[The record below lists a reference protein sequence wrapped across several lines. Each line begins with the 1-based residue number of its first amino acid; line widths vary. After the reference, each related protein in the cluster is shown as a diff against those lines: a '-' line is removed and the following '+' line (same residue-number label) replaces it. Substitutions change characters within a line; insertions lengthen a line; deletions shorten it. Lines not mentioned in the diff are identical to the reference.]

1 MSFAKLTLIGLINYS
16 QTELPY
22 GPGNG
27 LFDLMDLPEGINKD
41 DVIND
46 LIMRGGEFELLYPD
60 YNYMRQFIG
69 VWSRKHYRTFERW
82 VYDLSLDYNP
92 LYNYD
97 RHEEYTDIGTN
108 GQTRN
113 GTRSNTVTG
122 SDTIKN
128 TGTQS
133 NQTVYNTH
141 DEEYKTGSDTVTRTD
156 NLSESIQHN
165 STVEDGKLQTTKTN
179 GTVTQSKDTKNNQ
192 SQTITNTDLGSSA
205 AHSVSA
211 FNSSDMLPDSLDQT
225 DGAKTSVTTYQGQ
238 ADNETTQTSVSYA
251 AGTNGD
257 TVTEDN
263 TTVTSGTDLKTN
275 TGTETNETE
284 YGSVVN
290 HNKTGNDTDTR
301 TDNLTETRNNTVTDS
316 GTDSDTISG
325 NSRMEHTAHL
335 YGNIGV
341 TQSVDL
347 LLNDLDRAATWNLIQ
362 HVSDL
367 FMDEFCIK
375 IY

>member
-16 QTELPY
+16 QTEPPY

-27 LFDLMDLPEGINKD
+27 LFDLMTLPEGINKD

-46 LIMRGGEFELLYPD
+46 LIMRAGEFELLYPD

-69 VWSRKHYRTFERW
+69 VWSRKHYRTFEKW
-82 VYDLSLDYNP
+82 VAALAVEYNP
-92 LYNYD
+92 LDNYD
-97 RHEEYTDIGTN
+97 RYEEYTDIGTN
-108 GQTRN
+108 GQTRS

-141 DEEYKTGSDTVTRTD
+141 DEEYKTGNDTVTRTD

-165 STVEDGKLQTTKTN
+165 STVDEDKEQTTKTN

-192 SQTITNTDLGSSA
+192 SQTVTNTDLGTTNI
-205 AHSVSA
+205 HSISA
-211 FNSSDMLPDSLDQT
+211 FNDNNALFDNSDESS
-225 DGAKTSVTTYQGQ
+225 GAKTSVTSYTGN
-238 ADNETTQTSVSYA
+238 ADNETTTTSVSYA

-263 TTVTSGTDLKTN
+263 TIVTSGTDIKSN
-275 TGTETNETE
+275 TGTETNQTT
-284 YGSVVN
+284 YGSIVN

-301 TDNLTETRNNTVTDS
+301 TDNLTETRTNTVTDS

-325 NSRMEHTAHL
+325 NTRMEHRAHL
-335 YGNIGV
+335 HGNIGI
-341 TQSVDL
+341 TTSQQML
-347 LLNDLDRAATWNLIQ
+347 LAELNEAATWNLIQ

-375 IY
+375 VY

>member
-16 QTELPY
+16 QTATPY

-27 LFDLMDLPEGINKD
+27 LFDLMDLPAGINKD

-46 LIMRGGEFELLYPD
+46 IIMRGGEFELLYPD

-69 VWSRKHYRTFERW
+69 VWARKHYRTFERW
-82 VYDLSLDYNP
+82 VYDLSLEYNP

-97 RHEEYTDIGTN
+97 RHEEYIDIGTN

-113 GTRSNTVTG
+113 GTRSNTVSG
-122 SDTIKN
+122 SDTINN
-128 TGTQS
+128 TGTV
-133 NQTVYNTH
+133 TDRTDYNST
-141 DEEYKTGSDTVTRTD
+141 ETEAKSGNDTATRTD
-156 NLSESIQHN
+156 NLTETTSDTTTN
-165 STVEDGKLQTTKTN
+165 NTTQTSKTN

-192 SQTITNTDLGSSA
+192 SQTITNTDLGSSV

-211 FNSSDMLPDSLDQT
+211 FNASDLLPDTLDTT
-225 DGAKTSVTTYQGQ
+225 DGAKTSVTAYNGN
-238 ADNETTQTSVSYA
+238 ADNETTTTSVEYA

-257 TVTEDN
+257 TVTN
-263 TTVTSGTDLKTN
+263 TGTVAVDGTKHN
-275 TGTETNETE
+275 TGTEATQTAYNSTI
-284 YGSVVN
+284 SN
-290 HNKTGNDTDTR
+290 SHTGNDTATR
-301 TDNLTETRNNTVTDS
+301 TDNLTETRTNTVTDS
-316 GTDSDTISG
+316 GTDSDTVSG
-325 NSRMEHTAHL
+325 NTRMEHTAHL

-362 HVSDL
+362 HVGDL
-367 FMDEFCIK
+367 FIDEFCIK
-375 IY
+375 VY

>member
-16 QTELPY
+16 QTADPY

-27 LFDLMDLPEGINKD
+27 LFDLMDLPAGIDKD
-41 DVIND
+41 TVIND
-46 LIMRGGEFELLYPD
+46 IIMRGGEFELLYPD

-69 VWSRKHYRTFERW
+69 VWSRKHYRTFEKW
-82 VYDLSLDYNP
+82 LSDLALEYNP

-97 RHEEYTDIGTN
+97 RFEEYTDIGTN

-113 GTRSNTVTG
+113 GTRSNTVSG

-141 DEEYKTGSDTVTRTD
+141 DEEYKTGTDTITRTD
-156 NLSESIQHN
+156 NLTESIQHN
-165 STVEDGKLQTTKTN
+165 STVEEDKLQTSKTN

-192 SQTITNTDLGSSA
+192 SQTVTNTDLGSSI

-211 FNSSDMLPDSLDQT
+211 FNSSDLLPDSMDQT
-225 DGAKTSVTTYQGQ
+225 DGAKTSVTAYSGN
-238 ADNETTQTSVSYA
+238 ADNETITTSVAYA

-257 TVTEDN
+257 TVSEDN
-263 TTVTSGTDLKTN
+263 LTTTSGTDLKTN
-275 TGTETNETE
+275 SGTETNATQ
-284 YGSVVN
+284 YGSIVN

-301 TDNLTETRNNTVTDS
+301 TDNLTETRTNTVTDS
-316 GTDSDTISG
+316 GTDSDTVSG
-325 NSRMEHTAHL
+325 NTRMEHRAHL

-347 LLNDLDRAATWNLIQ
+347 LLNDLDRAATWNLTEHI
-362 HVSDL
+362 SDL
-367 FMDEFCIK
+367 FIDEFCIK
-375 IY
+375 VY